1 MKRNRIKLRKLKYYN
16 IFFSSLCGT
25 ALIAALIMLFA
36 YAGSKADIPTGL
48 ISVMLS
54 MSVSAGGFLSGY
66 LYGKQKRHKGIMNGI
81 KCGAVLYVIVFLF
94 GIIYLGGFPPLRLA
108 RYFIMLCISGAAG
121 GVTGVNSKIKR
132 PPF

>member
-1 MKRNRIKLRKLKYYN
+1 MRRNKVKLRKLKYYN
-16 IFFSSLCGT
+16 IFFSSICGT
-25 ALIAALIMLFA
+25 AIIAALIMLFA
-36 YAGSKADIPTGL
+36 YAGSKADIPGGV

-54 MSVSAGGFLSGY
+54 LSVSAGGFFSGFI
-66 LYGKQKRHKGIMNGI
+66 YGKRKRHKGIISGI
-81 KCGAVLYVIVFLF
+81 LCGIILYAVIFIF